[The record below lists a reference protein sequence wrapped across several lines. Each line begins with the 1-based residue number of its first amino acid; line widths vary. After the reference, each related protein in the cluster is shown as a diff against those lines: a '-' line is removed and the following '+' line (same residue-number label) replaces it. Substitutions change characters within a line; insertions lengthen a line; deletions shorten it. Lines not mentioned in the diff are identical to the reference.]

1 MVMARVDEIDQKISA
16 LMDAYLHDRP
26 AKPSF
31 DEIVRDIHALHY
43 AVSPTY
49 RERCESLGV
58 PVGIARAEQ
67 VPVASLSELKGKE
80 VPCIV
85 QNNGRG
91 MTFRT
96 SGTSTGVPTTIYR
109 DHGYFAIRNQSVVCH
124 GRKQWF
130 ARYLPGKIALIF
142 LDAANRNN
150 APTFRDEYS
159 VLNTMRTA
167 FGNEESRFIHHRD
180 EHEALVSIIDHSRTT
195 GRPIVLVGPSYYFSE
210 FVAELAARE
219 TAALLGPDSLLM
231 DSGGLKNRGRHRDSK
246 TYLDALAVRL
256 GIVPGRNYIN
266 TYALTETG
274 CQLSNTPGRPYKQV
288 PPWVRARVVDG
299 QGRPCNDGE
308 TGNLVLID
316 LLNRTNLL
324 AIDTG
329 DLAVLRPEGL
339 EVLGRR

>member
-1 MVMARVDEIDQKISA
+1 MLAAHLEDIDRKISGF
-16 LMDAYLHDRP
+16 MDAYLCNRP
-26 AKPSF
+26 AQSSF
-31 DEIVRDIHALHY
+31 EEIVGDIHALHY
-43 AVSPTY
+43 AVSSRY

-58 PVGIARAEQ
+58 PAVIARADQ
-67 VPVASLSELKGKE
+67 IPVTSISEFKGKE

-85 QNNGRG
+85 QNDGRG

-96 SGTSTGVPTTIYR
+96 SGTTTGIQTTIYR

-130 ARYLPGKIALIF
+130 ARYLPRKIALIF

-180 EHEALVSIIDHSRTT
+180 EHEELVSIIGRSRTAD
-195 GRPIVLVGPSYYFSE
+195 RPIVLVGPSYYFSE

-219 TAALLGPDSLLM
+219 TTALLGPDSLLM

-256 GIVPGRNYIN
+256 GVVPGRNYIN

-274 CQLSNTPGRPYKQV
+274 SQLSNTPGTPYKQV

-299 QGRPCNDGE
+299 QGSPCNDGE
-308 TGNLVLID
+308 AGNLVLID